1 MTVFV
6 AVFRKTVGDLSDLRM
21 VLAYL
26 VAFVAVLWFLTL
38 GFTNNEVSDGVASL
52 PLGEQELEL
61 LTVYTSISYFW
72 AVGIALLA
80 AGTIF
85 VALTLATEA
94 ERGTLDLLLSKPV
107 PRWTVL
113 LAIFLANV
121 IFLFAVGIASLL
133 LAAVALFEMG
143 GFSAAAIGRGVFGEL
158 PGTLLYTLLV
168 SAIVSAIGVAAAVLT
183 RKRLQTAALTAIA
196 PALFLAMFIARVFPG
211 DIYEDYSLYLVDLSY
226 HLGNVYALILNTV
239 GNPLPVEVQ
248 ARLGFWAGVYD
259 VPDDPESVEG
269 SLELVG
275 YVDPTVSLAVCLL
288 LTTGLLAFALVR
300 FQRMDV

>member
-1 MTVFV
+1 
-6 AVFRKTVGDLSDLRM
+6 
-21 VLAYL
+21 
-26 VAFVAVLWFLTL
+26 
-38 GFTNNEVSDGVASL
+38 
-52 PLGEQELEL
+52 
-61 LTVYTSISYFW
+61 
-72 AVGIALLA
+72 
-80 AGTIF
+80 
-85 VALTLATEA
+85 
-94 ERGTLDLLLSKPV
+94 
-107 PRWTVL
+107 
-113 LAIFLANV
+113 
-121 IFLFAVGIASLL
+121 
-133 LAAVALFEMG
+133 
-143 GFSAAAIGRGVFGEL
+143 
-158 PGTLLYTLLV
+158 LV